1 MEMASIPDLSPLLA
15 ANLVCHDCG
24 TVLKPKPVMGRRGQ
38 KQVVTHLEYIC
49 KNPKTGCNYKI
60 NSTTMAGSIEMIAL
74 REDGS
79 EVRVGE

>member
-1 MEMASIPDLSPLLA
+1 MSIPDLSPLVA

-24 TVLKPKPVMGRRGQ
+24 NILKPKVVMGHRGQ
-38 KQVVTHLEYIC
+38 KQVVDHLEYVC
-49 KNPKTGCNYKI
+49 KNRETGCNYKVS
-60 NSTTMAGSIEMIAL
+60 STTMAGSIEMVAL